1 MKHTPTRT
9 VARISRKSAW
19 QAVDRPGLNQ
29 LRRLS
34 PRRLHLTALLLA
46 PLLTPLAA
54 LHAADVPAKNSD
66 IPVTAAE
73 GGRFVHAEGAGLT
86 RAGRPFKAVG
96 FNQPDLFTSLLLDG
110 EAGRKKSFTA
120 IEDAG
125 RSEVRFLRFWASGFW
140 PRDMQR
146 YSDDRP
152 AYWAAMDEIFS
163 CARRHNVMLVP
174 SIFWNNFLWPDL
186 CDEPRQAIL
195 DPKSKTYAA
204 MLTYAKELVSRY
216 QDDSNI
222 LLWEIGNEYASGVD
236 LNLAERPRDN
246 GAGSRNLGTRPERTL
261 DDSIT
266 TDMLRSMYKSIT
278 AHIHTFD
285 PNHLVTS
292 GDAGP
297 RDTSR
302 SLRES
307 FPKTIWNKDTLNDH
321 LASLLTV
328 TPEPLDVMSIHYY
341 GNLEGRFPPGE
352 KPRLVGGLNSR
363 ALELL
368 TAYARTANVARMPL
382 FVGELGQHDPRFIED
397 PDARFACAA
406 IDLLEKEGADLIAI
420 WAWHFPHHPQ
430 ETVTGSTYP
439 ALMKRVRQFNLQHAS
454 GTPSTTAE

>member
-1 MKHTPTRT
+1 MNM
-9 VARISRKSAW
+9 V
-19 QAVDRPGLNQ
+19 
-29 LRRLS
+29 S
-34 PRRLHLTALLLA
+34 PVTLLTALLLV
-46 PLLTPLAA
+46 PPMT
-54 LHAADVPAKNSD
+54 LHAAGAPADKPNIILILADDLGWSD
-66 IPVTAAE
+66 LGCYGADLHETPYLDRLAQEGVRFTDAYAMSVCTPSRAALLTGKHAARLRMTIWSE
-73 GGRFVHAEGAGLT
+73 GSRGGPRNRRLLQAESLH
-86 RAGRPFKAVG
+86 
-96 FNQPDLFTSLLLDG
+96 DLPHSETTLAKRLH
-110 EAGRKKSFTA
+110 
-120 IEDAG
+120 DAG
-125 RSEVRFLRFWASGFW
+125 
-140 PRDMQR
+140 
-146 YSDDRP
+146 Y
-152 AYWAAMDEIFS
+152 
-163 CARRHNVMLVP
+163 
-174 SIFWNNFLWPDL
+174 
-186 CDEPRQAIL
+186 
-195 DPKSKTYAA
+195 
-204 MLTYAKELVSRY
+204 LTA
-216 QDDSNI
+216 
-222 LLWEIGNEYASGVD
+222 
-236 LNLAERPRDN
+236 
-246 GAGSRNLGTRPERTL
+246 L

>member
-9 VARISRKSAW
+9 VARIPRKSAW

-29 LRRLS
+29 LRQLS
-34 PRRLHLTALLLA
+34 PLRLHLTAL
-46 PLLTPLAA
+46 LLTPLAA

-86 RAGRPFKAVG
+86 RSGTPFRAIG
-96 FNQPDLFTSLLLDG
+96 FNQPDLFRSLLLDG

-125 RSEVRFLRFWASGFW
+125 RSEVRFLRFSASGFW
-140 PRDMQR
+140 PREMKLYTED
-146 YSDDRP
+146 P
-152 AYWAAMDEIFS
+152 VAYWQRMDDLS
-163 CARRHNVMLVP
+163 RHAREQGVMLVP
-174 SIFWNNFLWPDL
+174 SIFWNNYLWPDL
-186 CDEPRQAIL
+186 CDEPLGAIVG
-195 DPKSKTYAA
+195 PASRTNAAMRKYAA
-204 MLTYAKELVSRY
+204 ELVSRY
-216 QDDSNI
+216 KDDPNV
-222 LLWEIGNEYASGVD
+222 LMWELGNEYFLAAD
-236 LNLAERPRDN
+236 LNAAHHPQAA
-246 GAGSRNLGTRPERTL
+246 GAGAAHLGTRPERTQE
-261 DDSIT
+261 DSLT
-266 TDMLRSMYKSIT
+266 SAMLRAFYTDMTS
-278 AHIHTFD
+278 HIRTLA

-297 RDTSR
+297 RSTSR

-307 FPKTIWNKDTLNDH
+307 FPKTVWREDSLRDH
-321 LASLLTV
+321 LAALLDAN
-328 TPEPLDVMSIHYY
+328 PAPLDVMSVHYY
-341 GNLEGRFPPGE
+341 GNLKGEFPPGAPGE
-352 KPRLVGGLNSR
+352 SVGGLSTR
-363 ALELL
+363 GLDLL
-368 TAYARTANVARMPL
+368 TSMARTANAARMPL

-439 ALMKRVRQFNLQHAS
+439 ALMKQVRQFNLQHAS
-454 GTPSTTAE
+454 GTPSKTTE